1 MELRPQFDTFL
12 RDIRPSERNKEEW
25 KRGSNTLR
33 ARLLADP
40 TLAPITTTTF
50 LQGSVR
56 RSTAVWPT
64 GGKRSD
70 VDVVLVTTI
79 DHNIVTPTAAMKM
92 FESFLNQHYEGKWV
106 HRTAPSGS
114 SCPTLISTSW

>member
-1 MELRPQFDTFL
+1 MELRSQFEAFL

-40 TLAPITTTTF
+40 LLSPLITSSF

-56 RSTAVWPT
+56 RSTAVRPT
-64 GGKRSD
+64 VGKRWD
-70 VDVVLVTTI
+70 VDVVIVTTI
-79 DHNIVTPTAAMKM
+79 DQKVKPPAAAMKR
-92 FESFLNQHYEGKWV
+92 FEPFLNEHYEGK
-106 HRTAPSGS
+106 
-114 SCPTLISTSW
+114 

>member
-1 MELRPQFDTFL
+1 MELRSQFEAFL

-40 TLAPITTTTF
+40 TLSPLITTSF

-56 RSTAVWPT
+56 RSTAVRPT

-70 VDVVLVTTI
+70 VDVVIVTTI
-79 DHNIVTPTAAMKM
+79 DHNTETPP
-92 FESFLNQHYEGKWV
+92 
-106 HRTAPSGS
+106 RR
-114 SCPTLISTSW
+114 